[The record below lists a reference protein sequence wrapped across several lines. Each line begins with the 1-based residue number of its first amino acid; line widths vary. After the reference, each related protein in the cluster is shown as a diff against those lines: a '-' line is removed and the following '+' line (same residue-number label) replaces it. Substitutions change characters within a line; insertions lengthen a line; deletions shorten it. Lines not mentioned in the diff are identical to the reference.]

1 MAVPVLS
8 VHWSWTYLLGKG
20 RDSAM
25 GIVESE
31 RFQPVGLEELLLSS
45 EF

>member
-1 MAVPVLS
+1 MHVLS
-8 VHWSWTYLLGKG
+8 VHWSWTGLLGKG

-25 GIVESE
+25 GIAESQ
-31 RFQPVGLEELLLSS
+31 RIQPIGLEELLLSA